1 MTFAYLSPFANHLW
15 QSTLCALVAWLLT
28 LTLRRNRAALRYWLW
43 LAASAKFL
51 IPFVLLVSAGSQLG
65 WRTAPAVAQPGLS
78 SVMDEIGQPFAAKPP
93 AVRLAGEVPASN
105 VFPEILLGVWLC
117 GFAATFVSWFRRWRH
132 IRAVQRAAT
141 PLSLNLPIEVLSS
154 SARLEP
160 GVFGILRPVL
170 LLPDGITDRLTPLQL
185 EAVIAHELCHVRRRD
200 NLTATIHMVV
210 EAIYWFHPLVWWI
223 RERLVEE
230 RERAC
235 DEEVLRVVS
244 EPEIYAEGILNVCR
258 FYIASPLTSVS
269 GVTGANLKLRIAAI
283 IENRTSVSLNFG
295 RKLLLASVAIA
306 AVAGPIA
313 IGILYARPSRAQAL
327 SETQAETAPPTFEAA
342 SVKANRG
349 TGRRDRTRSIEPGRI
364 TYMDTTLGE
373 FIAMA
378 YGVKRYQISGPGW
391 IVNLSSSDTYDVIA
405 TAGKAASVAEV
416 KRMLGPLL
424 ADRFHLA
431 FHRETRELPV
441 LALLLARGG
450 PRFKEPGDGNAPSIS
465 PDGEG
470 GLSFKNWSMESM
482 ADWLTLLPSVGHPV
496 VDHTGLAGSF
506 SFHANLFNLEKGTP
520 PDEMKRAMVNSDA
533 SDILR
538 TTLPEQLGLKLESQ
552 RASIEMLV
560 IDHADKV
567 PVEN

>member
-1 MTFAYLSPFANHLW
+1 ML
-15 QSTLCALVAWLLT
+15 
-28 LTLRRNRAALRYWLW
+28 
-43 LAASAKFL
+43 
-51 IPFVLLVSAGSQLG
+51 
-65 WRTAPAVAQPGLS
+65 
-78 SVMDEIGQPFAAKPP
+78 
-93 AVRLAGEVPASN
+93 
-105 VFPEILLGVWLC
+105 
-117 GFAATFVSWFRRWRH
+117 
-132 IRAVQRAAT
+132 
-141 PLSLNLPIEVLSS
+141 
-154 SARLEP
+154 
-160 GVFGILRPVL
+160 
-170 LLPDGITDRLTPLQL
+170 
-185 EAVIAHELCHVRRRD
+185 
-200 NLTATIHMVV
+200 V
-210 EAIYWFHPLVWWI
+210 EAIFWLHPLVWWI

-244 EPEIYAEGILNVCR
+244 EPEIYAQGILNVCR
-258 FYIASPLTSVS
+258 FYLASPLTSIS

-283 IENRTSVSLNFG
+283 VANRTADSLTFG
-295 RKLLLASVAIA
+295 RILLLATAAAA

-313 IGILYARPSRAQAL
+313 IGMLYALPSHAQA
-327 SETQAETAPPTFEAA
+327 QARAAPPAFEAA

-364 TYMDTTLGE
+364 TYLDTTLGE

-424 ADRFHLA
+424 ADRFHLV

-441 LALLLARGG
+441 YALVVAKSGT
-450 PRFKEPGDGNAPSIS
+450 RFKEPGDGSAPGIS

-470 GLSFKNWSMESM
+470 GLFFKNWSMESM
-482 ADWLTLLPSVGHPV
+482 ADWLTLLPSVGQPV

-506 SFHANLFNLEKGTP
+506 SFYANLFNLEKGTP

-538 TTLPEQLGLKLESQ
+538 TTLPEQLGLKLEAQ
-552 RASIEMLV
+552 KAPIEMLV
-560 IDHADKV
+560 IDHAEKV

>member
-1 MTFAYLSPFANHLW
+1 
-15 QSTLCALVAWLLT
+15 VAWLLT
-28 LTLRRNRAALRYWLW
+28 LTLRRNRAAVRYSIW

-51 IPFVLLVSAGSQLG
+51 IPFSLLVGAGSQLG
-65 WRTAPAVAQPGLS
+65 WRAAPAIAQPQLS
-78 SVMDEIGQPFAAKPP
+78 LVMDEISQPFARSQP
-93 AVRLAGEVPASN
+93 AARLVGGPSPSD
-105 VFPEILLGVWLC
+105 VFPAILLGVWLC
-117 GFAATFVSWFRRWRH
+117 GFAITSVSWFRRWRH
-132 IRAVQRAAT
+132 IRAIRRTAT

-160 GVFGILRPVL
+160 GVFGIRKPVL
-170 LLPDGITDRLTPLQL
+170 LLPEGITDRLTPPQL
-185 EAVIAHELCHVRRRD
+185 EAVLAHELCHVRRRD
-200 NLTATIHMVV
+200 NLTATIHMLV
-210 EAIYWFHPLVWWI
+210 EAIFWFHPLVWWI

-235 DEEVLRVVS
+235 DEEVLRVTS

-258 FYIASPLTSVS
+258 FYLASPLTSIS
-269 GVTGANLKLRIAAI
+269 GVTGADLKLRIAAI
-283 IENRTSVSLNFG
+283 VANRTADSLNFG
-295 RKLLLASVAIA
+295 RILLLATAAVA

-313 IGILYARPSRAQAL
+313 VGMLYARPSRAQA
-327 SETQAETAPPTFEAA
+327 QAETAPPTFEAA

-349 TGRRDRTRSIEPGRI
+349 TGRRERTRSIEPGRI

-391 IVNLSSSDTYDVIA
+391 IVNLSSSDTYDVVA

-424 ADRFHLA
+424 AERFHLA

-441 LALLLARGG
+441 FALVLARGG
-450 PRFKEPGDGNAPSIS
+450 PRFKEPGDGSAPSLF

-482 ADWLTLLPSVGHPV
+482 ADWLTLLPSVGQPV

-538 TTLPEQLGLKLESQ
+538 TTLPEQLGLKLEAQ
-552 RASIEMLV
+552 KAPIEMLV
-560 IDHADKV
+560 IDHAEKV